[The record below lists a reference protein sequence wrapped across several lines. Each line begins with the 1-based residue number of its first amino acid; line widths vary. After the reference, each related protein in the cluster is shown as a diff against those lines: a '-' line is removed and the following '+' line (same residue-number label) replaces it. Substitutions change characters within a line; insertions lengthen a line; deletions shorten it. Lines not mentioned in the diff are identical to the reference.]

1 MISTKFQKNISTTK
15 ERVDDREQEP
25 QCGGQRGS
33 WKTLPEKDNGGY
45 GQGDRKMQR
54 GDGLN
59 RDYGHSPATRDEE
72 LKDQMCR

>member
-1 MISTKFQKNISTTK
+1 MIGNRSRSAEAREGARRRFQRKIMVAMA
-15 ERVDDREQEP
+15 R
-25 QCGGQRGS
+25 
-33 WKTLPEKDNGGY
+33 
-45 GQGDRKMQR
+45 GDRKMQR